1 MEDGFP
7 CLWSNEVIQ
16 LYFFTIWSD
25 VGVDLFK
32 CFLHPC
38 LWVAEVVRETQV
50 VESCG
55 VVRVIRLVLVLWMF
69 RWYSHGACEKVV

>member
-16 LYFFTIWSD
+16 LDFFTTGPD
-25 VGVDLFK
+25 VRVDLFE

-38 LWVAEVVRETQV
+38 LWVAEVVGEAQIV
-50 VESCG
+50 
-55 VVRVIRLVLVLWMF
+55 
-69 RWYSHGACEKVV
+69 